1 MNKQELTNEIIK
13 RNPTL
18 TKKSV
23 NETLL
28 LALDIIGDSLT
39 KNETVQL
46 LGFGTFYSTERPARI
61 GRNPKTGDKISI
73 SKTLAPKFR
82 AGKLLKD
89 KLNK

>member
-46 LGFGTFYSTERPARI
+46 LGFGTFYSTERQACI